1 MRERGRNLIRCGAAF
16 AVSCCLLAGNVFPA
30 AADTSVSG
38 ATMRLSSREGTVNV
52 SGKGGKAV
60 AAFDNMRLQSGYNL
74 ETEAASYAG
83 LALDD
88 VKAVKMDE
96 LSKGEIRKKGKQLEL
111 LLSEGSLLCDVTAP
125 LKGEESL
132 SIRTSTMITGIRG
145 TVVYAEVV
153 DSNTSR
159 VCVLEGQVLV
169 RPVNPVEGDRN
180 GQYIEKGRQ
189 ALIIGPDRMERKGEI
204 QTLPLTEADIAPYV
218 LWEIHEN
225 EELAKRLRE
234 AGWDVDWM
242 IENAE
247 RLLRE
252 EEDKNSQWAE
262 KGQGT
267 SGSKPGGKDIH
278 TPLYNGGD
286 SGSDSGTGTQPGRPT
301 VELTMP
307 VSPETIEEKLRT
319 SDVVLHS
326 AADSNPLIID
336 NSLTVPAG
344 SRLELAGGM
353 GLVVGT
359 SAALQVDG
367 TLIVDGNLENRG
379 TVTNTSM
386 NTLDIKGD
394 YVGSGTLNNKGRV
407 AAIGSF
413 MQEGGSFQTI
423 GQGRLEVGRKAVID
437 NAAFDFGTGT
447 TLFHGDL
454 TVRNA
459 DGEFG
464 DNLCVEGMLSLEDS
478 SILITGG
485 FYSGGITAVKKQ
497 DGENIAY
504 EELNLEGGKVLAE
517 RGVKGVIF
525 AENYKL
531 NVQSGILE
539 RSDDGIPFIT
549 GTGILEMDGEEYKIE
564 ELTESMFESEE
575 TETGWVLTG
584 IVQEQKKQAEVLTSI
599 PLQADAE
606 KLPDVNEE
614 EKELQEGENLPEE
627 GEPEEGSPEER
638 GNQPEEGEP
647 EEGENRPEEG
657 EPEEGGNQP
666 EEGEPDEGGN
676 RPEEGEPDEG
686 GNRPEEGEPE
696 EGGSQPEEGSS
707 EEGGNRTEEGEPG
720 EGGNRPEEGSPEE
733 GANRPEEGSLEEGG
747 NRPEEGSPEES
758 GNRPEE
764 GSLEEGGNRPEE
776 GSPEESGNRPEE
788 GSPEEG
794 AANRLE
800 EGGNR
805 PEEGSP
811 EEGRNQPE
819 EGSSEEGGNRSVE
832 GIPEKGKNQL
842 ETGKPEEYG
851 NLPG

>member
-60 AAFDNMRLQSGYNL
+60 ASFDNMRLQSGYNL

-225 EELAKRLRE
+225 EELARRLRE

-278 TPLYNGGD
+278 TPLFNGGD

-407 AAIGSF
+407 AANGSF

-423 GQGRLEVGRKAVID
+423 GQGRLEVERKAVID

-627 GEPEEGSPEER
+627 DLDHIIGIPLFKPLFQTGRRICFYGESRNGRSLKQQLNLFIGPPYWPVSLSQCSASIEYYEVEAGKVLSLSLPQYVQILPIRSNHPDQTVLYRIQLEETMVFYGLDCELNQEMTDVLSNYAENAGLLICDVQYSPEDYIFHKGWGHSTWEAALRLAEASSAKRIWLTHFDWEADSSTLFCLER
-638 GNQPEEGEP
+638 QATLCNPNCEYVREGM
-647 EEGENRPEEG
+647 
-657 EPEEGGNQP
+657 
-666 EEGEPDEGGN
+666 
-676 RPEEGEPDEG
+676 
-686 GNRPEEGEPE
+686 
-696 EGGSQPEEGSS
+696 
-707 EEGGNRTEEGEPG
+707 TVW
-720 EGGNRPEEGSPEE
+720 
-733 GANRPEEGSLEEGG
+733 L
-747 NRPEEGSPEES
+747 
-758 GNRPEE
+758 
-764 GSLEEGGNRPEE
+764 
-776 GSPEESGNRPEE
+776 
-788 GSPEEG
+788 
-794 AANRLE
+794 
-800 EGGNR
+800 
-805 PEEGSP
+805 
-811 EEGRNQPE
+811 
-819 EGSSEEGGNRSVE
+819 
-832 GIPEKGKNQL
+832 
-842 ETGKPEEYG
+842 
-851 NLPG
+851 

>member
-1 MRERGRNLIRCGAAF
+1 
-16 AVSCCLLAGNVFPA
+16 
-30 AADTSVSG
+30 
-38 ATMRLSSREGTVNV
+38 
-52 SGKGGKAV
+52 
-60 AAFDNMRLQSGYNL
+60 
-74 ETEAASYAG
+74 
-83 LALDD
+83 
-88 VKAVKMDE
+88 
-96 LSKGEIRKKGKQLEL
+96 
-111 LLSEGSLLCDVTAP
+111 
-125 LKGEESL
+125 
-132 SIRTSTMITGIRG
+132 
-145 TVVYAEVV
+145 
-153 DSNTSR
+153 
-159 VCVLEGQVLV
+159 
-169 RPVNPVEGDRN
+169 
-180 GQYIEKGRQ
+180 
-189 ALIIGPDRMERKGEI
+189 
-204 QTLPLTEADIAPYV
+204 
-218 LWEIHEN
+218 
-225 EELAKRLRE
+225 
-234 AGWDVDWM
+234 
-242 IENAE
+242 
-247 RLLRE
+247 
-252 EEDKNSQWAE
+252 
-262 KGQGT
+262 
-267 SGSKPGGKDIH
+267 
-278 TPLYNGGD
+278 
-286 SGSDSGTGTQPGRPT
+286 
-301 VELTMP
+301 MP

-407 AAIGSF
+407 AANGSF

-423 GQGRLEVGRKAVID
+423 GQGRLEVERKAVID

-478 SILITGG
+478 SILVTGG
-485 FYSGGITAVKKQ
+485 FYGGGITAVKKQ
-497 DGENIAY
+497 DGENITY

-584 IVQEQKKQAEVLTSI
+584 IVQEQKKQAEVHTSI

-614 EKELQEGENLPEE
+614 EKELQEEENLPEE
-627 GEPEEGSPEER
+627 GEPEEGGNQPEEGSPEAG
-638 GNQPEEGEP
+638 GNRPEEGEP
-647 EEGENRPEEG
+647 EEGGNQPEEG

-676 RPEEGEPDEG
+676 RPEEGEP
-686 GNRPEEGEPE
+686 E
-696 EGGSQPEEGSS
+696 EGGSQPEEGIP
-707 EEGGNRTEEGEPG
+707 EEGGNRPEEGEPG

-733 GANRPEEGSLEEGG
+733 GANRPEEGRQNPLIPSQA
-747 NRPEEGSPEES
+747 PDASSPC
-758 GNRPEE
+758 PV
-764 GSLEEGGNRPEE
+764 P
-776 GSPEESGNRPEE
+776 
-788 GSPEEG
+788 
-794 AANRLE
+794 
-800 EGGNR
+800 
-805 PEEGSP
+805 
-811 EEGRNQPE
+811 
-819 EGSSEEGGNRSVE
+819 
-832 GIPEKGKNQL
+832 IPLPRIGKWY
-842 ETGKPEEYG
+842 P
-851 NLPG
+851 

>member
-627 GEPEEGSPEER
+627 GEPEEGSPEES

-764 GSLEEGGNRPEE
+764 GS
-776 GSPEESGNRPEE
+776 
-788 GSPEEG
+788 PEEG

-800 EGGNR
+800 EGGN
-805 PEEGSP
+805 
-811 EEGRNQPE
+811 
-819 EGSSEEGGNRSVE
+819 
-832 GIPEKGKNQL
+832 
-842 ETGKPEEYG
+842 
-851 NLPG
+851 

>member
-627 GEPEEGSPEER
+627 GEPEEGSPEES

-747 NRPEEGSPEES
+747 NRPEEGSPE
-758 GNRPEE
+758 
-764 GSLEEGGNRPEE
+764 
-776 GSPEESGNRPEE
+776 
-788 GSPEEG
+788 
-794 AANRLE
+794 
-800 EGGNR
+800 
-805 PEEGSP
+805 
-811 EEGRNQPE
+811 
-819 EGSSEEGGNRSVE
+819 
-832 GIPEKGKNQL
+832 KGKNQL

>member
-627 GEPEEGSPEER
+627 GEPEEGSPEES

-676 RPEEGEPDEG
+676 RPEEG
-686 GNRPEEGEPE
+686 
-696 EGGSQPEEGSS
+696 
-707 EEGGNRTEEGEPG
+707 
-720 EGGNRPEEGSPEE
+720 SPEE
-733 GANRPEEGSLEEGG
+733 GA
-747 NRPEEGSPEES
+747 
-758 GNRPEE
+758 NRPEE

>member
-627 GEPEEGSPEER
+627 GEPEEGSPEES

-764 GSLEEGGNRPEE
+764 GS
-776 GSPEESGNRPEE
+776 
-788 GSPEEG
+788 
-794 AANRLE
+794 
-800 EGGNR
+800 
-805 PEEGSP
+805 P

>member
-60 AAFDNMRLQSGYNL
+60 ASFDNMRLQSGYNL

-225 EELAKRLRE
+225 EELARRLRE

-278 TPLYNGGD
+278 TPLFNGGD

-386 NTLDIKGD
+386 NTLD
-394 YVGSGTLNNKGRV
+394 
-407 AAIGSF
+407 
-413 MQEGGSFQTI
+413 
-423 GQGRLEVGRKAVID
+423 VI
-437 NAAFDFGTGT
+437 
-447 TLFHGDL
+447 FHIEYKL
-454 TVRNA
+454 RQPRT
-459 DGEFG
+459 
-464 DNLCVEGMLSLEDS
+464 
-478 SILITGG
+478 LIT
-485 FYSGGITAVKKQ
+485 
-497 DGENIAY
+497 
-504 EELNLEGGKVLAE
+504 
-517 RGVKGVIF
+517 
-525 AENYKL
+525 
-531 NVQSGILE
+531 
-539 RSDDGIPFIT
+539 P
-549 GTGILEMDGEEYKIE
+549 
-564 ELTESMFESEE
+564 
-575 TETGWVLTG
+575 
-584 IVQEQKKQAEVLTSI
+584 
-599 PLQADAE
+599 
-606 KLPDVNEE
+606 
-614 EKELQEGENLPEE
+614 
-627 GEPEEGSPEER
+627 
-638 GNQPEEGEP
+638 
-647 EEGENRPEEG
+647 
-657 EPEEGGNQP
+657 
-666 EEGEPDEGGN
+666 
-676 RPEEGEPDEG
+676 
-686 GNRPEEGEPE
+686 
-696 EGGSQPEEGSS
+696 
-707 EEGGNRTEEGEPG
+707 
-720 EGGNRPEEGSPEE
+720 
-733 GANRPEEGSLEEGG
+733 
-747 NRPEEGSPEES
+747 
-758 GNRPEE
+758 
-764 GSLEEGGNRPEE
+764 
-776 GSPEESGNRPEE
+776 
-788 GSPEEG
+788 
-794 AANRLE
+794 
-800 EGGNR
+800 
-805 PEEGSP
+805 
-811 EEGRNQPE
+811 
-819 EGSSEEGGNRSVE
+819 
-832 GIPEKGKNQL
+832 
-842 ETGKPEEYG
+842 
-851 NLPG
+851 

>member
-676 RPEEGEPDEG
+676 RPEEGEP
-686 GNRPEEGEPE
+686 E

-733 GANRPEEGSLEEGG
+733 GA
-747 NRPEEGSPEES
+747 
-758 GNRPEE
+758 NRPEE

>member
-627 GEPEEGSPEER
+627 GEPEEGSPEES

-764 GSLEEGGNRPEE
+764 GS
-776 GSPEESGNRPEE
+776 
-788 GSPEEG
+788 PEEG

>member
-423 GQGRLEVGRKAVID
+423 GQGRLEVERKAVID

-627 GEPEEGSPEER
+627 GEPEEGSPEES

-747 NRPEEGSPEES
+747 NRPEEGSPE
-758 GNRPEE
+758 
-764 GSLEEGGNRPEE
+764 
-776 GSPEESGNRPEE
+776 
-788 GSPEEG
+788 
-794 AANRLE
+794 
-800 EGGNR
+800 
-805 PEEGSP
+805 
-811 EEGRNQPE
+811 
-819 EGSSEEGGNRSVE
+819 
-832 GIPEKGKNQL
+832 KGKNQL

>member
-627 GEPEEGSPEER
+627 GEPEEGSPEES

-647 EEGENRPEEG
+647 EEG
-657 EPEEGGNQP
+657 GNQ
-666 EEGEPDEGGN
+666 
-676 RPEEGEPDEG
+676 PEEGEPDEG

-733 GANRPEEGSLEEGG
+733 G
-747 NRPEEGSPEES
+747 
-758 GNRPEE
+758 
-764 GSLEEGGNRPEE
+764 
-776 GSPEESGNRPEE
+776 
-788 GSPEEG
+788 
-794 AANRLE
+794 
-800 EGGNR
+800 
-805 PEEGSP
+805 
-811 EEGRNQPE
+811 RNQPE

>member
-1 MRERGRNLIRCGAAF
+1 MRERGKNLIRCGAAF

-225 EELAKRLRE
+225 EELARRLRE

-407 AAIGSF
+407 AANGSF

-423 GQGRLEVGRKAVID
+423 GQGRLEVERKAVID

-614 EKELQEGENLPEE
+614 EKELQEGESLPEE
-627 GEPEEGSPEER
+627 GEPEEG
-638 GNQPEEGEP
+638 GNQPEEGSP
-647 EEGENRPEEG
+647 EEGGNRPEEG

-666 EEGEPDEGGN
+666 EEGEPEEGGN
-676 RPEEGEPDEG
+676 QPEEGEPDEG

-733 GANRPEEGSLEEGG
+733 
-747 NRPEEGSPEES
+747 
-758 GNRPEE
+758 
-764 GSLEEGGNRPEE
+764 
-776 GSPEESGNRPEE
+776 SGNRPEE

-794 AANRLE
+794 AANQPE
-800 EGGNR
+800 EGSQEEGANQ

-819 EGSSEEGGNRSVE
+819 EGSSEEGANRPVE
-832 GIPEKGKNQL
+832 GIPEKGKNQP

>member
-278 TPLYNGGD
+278 TPLFNGGD

-627 GEPEEGSPEER
+627 GEPEEGSPEES

-707 EEGGNRTEEGEPG
+707 EEGGNRPEEGSLE

-733 GANRPEEGSLEEGG
+733 GANRPEEGS
-747 NRPEEGSPEES
+747 P
-758 GNRPEE
+758 
-764 GSLEEGGNRPEE
+764 EEGGNRPEE

>member
-60 AAFDNMRLQSGYNL
+60 ASFDNMRLQSGYNL

-225 EELAKRLRE
+225 EELARRLRE

-278 TPLYNGGD
+278 TPLFNGGD

-407 AAIGSF
+407 AANGSF

-423 GQGRLEVGRKAVID
+423 GQGRLEVERKAVID

-627 GEPEEGSPEER
+627 GEPEEGSPEES

-707 EEGGNRTEEGEPG
+707 EEGGNRPEEGDPG
-720 EGGNRPEEGSPEE
+720 EGGNRPEEGIPEE
-733 GANRPEEGSLEEGG
+733 GANRPE
-747 NRPEEGSPEES
+747 
-758 GNRPEE
+758 
-764 GSLEEGGNRPEE
+764 
-776 GSPEESGNRPEE
+776 
-788 GSPEEG
+788 
-794 AANRLE
+794 
-800 EGGNR
+800 
-805 PEEGSP
+805 
-811 EEGRNQPE
+811 
-819 EGSSEEGGNRSVE
+819 
-832 GIPEKGKNQL
+832 
-842 ETGKPEEYG
+842 
-851 NLPG
+851 

>member
-627 GEPEEGSPEER
+627 GEPEEGSPEES

-657 EPEEGGNQP
+657 EPEEGGNQ
-666 EEGEPDEGGN
+666 
-676 RPEEGEPDEG
+676 PEEGEPDEG

-733 GANRPEEGSLEEGG
+733 GA
-747 NRPEEGSPEES
+747 
-758 GNRPEE
+758 NRPEE

>member
-225 EELAKRLRE
+225 EELARRLRE

-278 TPLYNGGD
+278 TPLFNGGD

-407 AAIGSF
+407 AANGSF

-423 GQGRLEVGRKAVID
+423 GQGRLEVERKAVID

-627 GEPEEGSPEER
+627 GEPEEGSPEES

-676 RPEEGEPDEG
+676 RPEEGEP
-686 GNRPEEGEPE
+686 E

-707 EEGGNRTEEGEPG
+707 EEGG
-720 EGGNRPEEGSPEE
+720 
-733 GANRPEEGSLEEGG
+733 NRPEEGSLEEGG
-747 NRPEEGSPEES
+747 NRPEEGSPEE
-758 GNRPEE
+758 GANRPEE

>member
-60 AAFDNMRLQSGYNL
+60 ASFDNMRLQSGYNL

-225 EELAKRLRE
+225 EELARRLRE

-278 TPLYNGGD
+278 TPLFNGGD

-407 AAIGSF
+407 AANGSF

-423 GQGRLEVGRKAVID
+423 GQGRLEVERKAVID
-437 NAAFDFGTGT
+437 NAAFDFSTGT

-549 GTGILEMDGEEYKIE
+549 GTGILEMDGEEYKI
-564 ELTESMFESEE
+564 
-575 TETGWVLTG
+575 
-584 IVQEQKKQAEVLTSI
+584 
-599 PLQADAE
+599 
-606 KLPDVNEE
+606 
-614 EKELQEGENLPEE
+614 
-627 GEPEEGSPEER
+627 
-638 GNQPEEGEP
+638 
-647 EEGENRPEEG
+647 
-657 EPEEGGNQP
+657 
-666 EEGEPDEGGN
+666 
-676 RPEEGEPDEG
+676 
-686 GNRPEEGEPE
+686 
-696 EGGSQPEEGSS
+696 
-707 EEGGNRTEEGEPG
+707 
-720 EGGNRPEEGSPEE
+720 
-733 GANRPEEGSLEEGG
+733 
-747 NRPEEGSPEES
+747 
-758 GNRPEE
+758 
-764 GSLEEGGNRPEE
+764 
-776 GSPEESGNRPEE
+776 
-788 GSPEEG
+788 
-794 AANRLE
+794 
-800 EGGNR
+800 
-805 PEEGSP
+805 
-811 EEGRNQPE
+811 
-819 EGSSEEGGNRSVE
+819 
-832 GIPEKGKNQL
+832 
-842 ETGKPEEYG
+842 
-851 NLPG
+851 

>member
-225 EELAKRLRE
+225 EELARRLRE

-278 TPLYNGGD
+278 TPLFNGGD

-407 AAIGSF
+407 AANGSF

-423 GQGRLEVGRKAVID
+423 GQGRLEVERKAVID

-627 GEPEEGSPEER
+627 GEPEEGSPEES

-676 RPEEGEPDEG
+676 RPEEGEP
-686 GNRPEEGEPE
+686 E

-707 EEGGNRTEEGEPG
+707 EEG
-720 EGGNRPEEGSPEE
+720 
-733 GANRPEEGSLEEGG
+733 
-747 NRPEEGSPEES
+747 

-794 AANRLE
+794 AANQLEEGSQE

-805 PEEGSP
+805 PGEGSP

>member
-627 GEPEEGSPEER
+627 GEPEEGSPEES
-638 GNQPEEGEP
+638 
-647 EEGENRPEEG
+647 
-657 EPEEGGNQP
+657 GNQP

-733 GANRPEEGSLEEGG
+733 G
-747 NRPEEGSPEES
+747 
-758 GNRPEE
+758 
-764 GSLEEGGNRPEE
+764 
-776 GSPEESGNRPEE
+776 
-788 GSPEEG
+788 
-794 AANRLE
+794 
-800 EGGNR
+800 
-805 PEEGSP
+805 
-811 EEGRNQPE
+811 RNQPE

>member
-111 LLSEGSLLCDVTAP
+111 LLSEGSLLCNVTAP

-225 EELAKRLRE
+225 EELARRLRE

-407 AAIGSF
+407 AANGSF

-423 GQGRLEVGRKAVID
+423 GQGRLEVERKAVID

-627 GEPEEGSPEER
+627 GEPEEGSPEES

-647 EEGENRPEEG
+647 EEGE
-657 EPEEGGNQP
+657 
-666 EEGEPDEGGN
+666 N

-733 GANRPEEGSLEEGG
+733 GAANQ
-747 NRPEEGSPEES
+747 
-758 GNRPEE
+758 
-764 GSLEEGGNRPEE
+764 
-776 GSPEESGNRPEE
+776 PEE

-794 AANRLE
+794 ANQ
-800 EGGNR
+800 

-832 GIPEKGKNQL
+832 GIPEKGKNQP

>member
-60 AAFDNMRLQSGYNL
+60 AAFDNMRLQSGYYL

-204 QTLPLTEADIAPYV
+204 QTLPLTETDIAPYV

-225 EELAKRLRE
+225 EELARRLRE

-262 KGQGT
+262 NGQGT

-278 TPLYNGGD
+278 TPLFNGGD

-326 AADSNPLIID
+326 AADNNPLIID

-407 AAIGSF
+407 VANGSF

-423 GQGRLEVGRKAVID
+423 GQGRLEVERKAVID

-478 SILITGG
+478 SILVTGG
-485 FYSGGITAVKKQ
+485 FYGGGITAVKKQ
-497 DGENIAY
+497 DGENLTY
-504 EELNLEGGKVLAE
+504 EELNLEGGKVFAE

-539 RSDDGIPFIT
+539 RSDDRIPFIT

-584 IVQEQKKQAEVLTSI
+584 IVQEQKKQAEVHTSI

-627 GEPEEGSPEER
+627 GEPEEG
-638 GNQPEEGEP
+638 GNQ
-647 EEGENRPEEG
+647 EGENLPEEG

-666 EEGEPDEGGN
+666 EEG
-676 RPEEGEPDEG
+676 
-686 GNRPEEGEPE
+686 
-696 EGGSQPEEGSS
+696 
-707 EEGGNRTEEGEPG
+707 
-720 EGGNRPEEGSPEE
+720 SP
-733 GANRPEEGSLEEGG
+733 
-747 NRPEEGSPEES
+747 
-758 GNRPEE
+758 
-764 GSLEEGGNRPEE
+764 
-776 GSPEESGNRPEE
+776 
-788 GSPEEG
+788 
-794 AANRLE
+794 
-800 EGGNR
+800 
-805 PEEGSP
+805 
-811 EEGRNQPE
+811 
-819 EGSSEEGGNRSVE
+819 
-832 GIPEKGKNQL
+832 
-842 ETGKPEEYG
+842 
-851 NLPG
+851 

>member
-225 EELAKRLRE
+225 EELARRLRE

-319 SDVVLHS
+319 SDVVLYS

-407 AAIGSF
+407 AANGSF

-423 GQGRLEVGRKAVID
+423 GQGRLEVERKAVID

-497 DGENIAY
+497 DGENLTY

-517 RGVKGVIF
+517 CGVRGVIF

-627 GEPEEGSPEER
+627 GEPEEGSPEES

-647 EEGENRPEEG
+647 EEGE
-657 EPEEGGNQP
+657 
-666 EEGEPDEGGN
+666 N

-733 GANRPEEGSLEEGG
+733 GAANQ
-747 NRPEEGSPEES
+747 
-758 GNRPEE
+758 
-764 GSLEEGGNRPEE
+764 
-776 GSPEESGNRPEE
+776 PEE

-794 AANRLE
+794 ANQ
-800 EGGNR
+800 

-832 GIPEKGKNQL
+832 GIPEKGKNQP

>member
-111 LLSEGSLLCDVTAP
+111 LLSEGSLLCNVTAP

-225 EELAKRLRE
+225 EELARRLRE

-407 AAIGSF
+407 AANGSF

-423 GQGRLEVGRKAVID
+423 GQGRLEVERKAVID

-627 GEPEEGSPEER
+627 GEPEEGSPEES

-647 EEGENRPEEG
+647 EEGE
-657 EPEEGGNQP
+657 
-666 EEGEPDEGGN
+666 N

-733 GANRPEEGSLEEGG
+733 G
-747 NRPEEGSPEES
+747 SPEES
-758 GNRPEE
+758 
-764 GSLEEGGNRPEE
+764 
-776 GSPEESGNRPEE
+776 
-788 GSPEEG
+788 
-794 AANRLE
+794 AA
-800 EGGNR
+800 
-805 PEEGSP
+805 
-811 EEGRNQPE
+811 NQPE
-819 EGSSEEGGNRSVE
+819 EGSSEEGANRSVE

-842 ETGKPEEYG
+842 ETGKTEEYG

>member
-764 GSLEEGGNRPEE
+764 GS
-776 GSPEESGNRPEE
+776 
-788 GSPEEG
+788 PEEG

>member
-1 MRERGRNLIRCGAAF
+1 M
-16 AVSCCLLAGNVFPA
+16 
-30 AADTSVSG
+30 
-38 ATMRLSSREGTVNV
+38 
-52 SGKGGKAV
+52 
-60 AAFDNMRLQSGYNL
+60 
-74 ETEAASYAG
+74 
-83 LALDD
+83 
-88 VKAVKMDE
+88 
-96 LSKGEIRKKGKQLEL
+96 
-111 LLSEGSLLCDVTAP
+111 
-125 LKGEESL
+125 
-132 SIRTSTMITGIRG
+132 
-145 TVVYAEVV
+145 
-153 DSNTSR
+153 
-159 VCVLEGQVLV
+159 
-169 RPVNPVEGDRN
+169 
-180 GQYIEKGRQ
+180 
-189 ALIIGPDRMERKGEI
+189 
-204 QTLPLTEADIAPYV
+204 
-218 LWEIHEN
+218 
-225 EELAKRLRE
+225 
-234 AGWDVDWM
+234 
-242 IENAE
+242 
-247 RLLRE
+247 
-252 EEDKNSQWAE
+252 
-262 KGQGT
+262 
-267 SGSKPGGKDIH
+267 
-278 TPLYNGGD
+278 
-286 SGSDSGTGTQPGRPT
+286 
-301 VELTMP
+301 
-307 VSPETIEEKLRT
+307 
-319 SDVVLHS
+319 VLHS

-407 AAIGSF
+407 AANGSF

-423 GQGRLEVGRKAVID
+423 GQGRLEVERKAVID

-478 SILITGG
+478 SILVTGG
-485 FYSGGITAVKKQ
+485 FYGGGITAVKKQ
-497 DGENIAY
+497 DGENITY

-584 IVQEQKKQAEVLTSI
+584 IVQEQKKQAEVHTSI

-614 EKELQEGENLPEE
+614 EKELQEEENLPEE
-627 GEPEEGSPEER
+627 GEPEEGGNQPEEGSPEAG
-638 GNQPEEGEP
+638 GNRPEEGEP
-647 EEGENRPEEG
+647 EEGGNQPEEG

-676 RPEEGEPDEG
+676 RPEEGEP
-686 GNRPEEGEPE
+686 E
-696 EGGSQPEEGSS
+696 EGGSQPEEGIP
-707 EEGGNRTEEGEPG
+707 EEGGNRPEEGEPG

-733 GANRPEEGSLEEGG
+733 GANRPEEGS
-747 NRPEEGSPEES
+747 PEEGT
-758 GNRPEE
+758 NQ
-764 GSLEEGGNRPEE
+764 
-776 GSPEESGNRPEE
+776 PEE

-794 AANRLE
+794 ANQ
-800 EGGNR
+800 

-811 EEGRNQPE
+811 EESRNQPE
-819 EGSSEEGGNRSVE
+819 EGSSEEGANRPVE
-832 GIPEKGKNQL
+832 GIPEKGKNQPA
-842 ETGKPEEYG
+842 TGKPEEYG

>member
-627 GEPEEGSPEER
+627 GEPEEGSPEES

-720 EGGNRPEEGSPEE
+720 DGGNRPEEGSPEE
-733 GANRPEEGSLEEGG
+733 GA
-747 NRPEEGSPEES
+747 
-758 GNRPEE
+758 NRPEE